1 MAFTDDVE
9 DGGEDE
15 GDVDD
20 DEEESIDPEVDD
32 DGGEDGRDGEADL
45 QEVPWP
51 GPGPAGGGGGRAAGS
66 VGEAGEGVAPG
77 PHRSPAVKHLETET
91 TEGRSRCPK
100 RKAKYLPIF
109 PSHLHSP
116 DCQQEEEPCGH
127 QVCCRYEDQLLL
139 LHREV
144 GTDRIDTP
152 ARLNIF
158 WRTPWS
164 A

>member
-51 GPGPAGGGGGRAAGS
+51 GPGPAGGGGGRVAGS

-91 TEGRSRCPK
+91 TGGRSGGVHGFKMPQK
-100 RKAKYLPIF
+100 KGQISPYFSLP
-109 PSHLHSP
+109 PPL
-116 DCQQEEEPCGH
+116 
-127 QVCCRYEDQLLL
+127 
-139 LHREV
+139 
-144 GTDRIDTP
+144 T
-152 ARLNIF
+152 
-158 WRTPWS
+158 
-164 A
+164 